1 MNKYILKPEFI
12 DCTIITKTS
21 DGTEIVVTSQ
31 SFNDYFGELMF
42 KNGQHHLLKVNPM
55 WSESQNTEKKTFVQ
69 VTEEH
74 ILLTS
79 KVELTEENKQSE
91 TVKELVSKQNNGRGR
106 PRKA

>member
-1 MNKYILKPEFI
+1 
-12 DCTIITKTS
+12 
-21 DGTEIVVTSQ
+21 
-31 SFNDYFGELMF
+31 
-42 KNGQHHLLKVNPM
+42 M

-69 VTEEH
+69 VTDEH

-91 TVKELVSKQNNGRGR
+91 TVKELVSKQNAGRGR

>member
-21 DGTEIVVTSQ
+21 DGTEIVVTAQ

-55 WSESQNTEKKTFVQ
+55 WSESHKHHPSF
-69 VTEEH
+69 
-74 ILLTS
+74 
-79 KVELTEENKQSE
+79 
-91 TVKELVSKQNNGRGR
+91 G
-106 PRKA
+106 